1 MLQKMWKLELL
12 SESRAVEWLVAW
24 LSVARAT
31 ILSKDCLP
39 LIVRTDTPEH
49 LIISWTSFSSTN
61 FSTFSSHS
69 CLSLDLLVH
78 HLVQLLHNLPF
89 YRMVFIVLH
98 AK

>member
-49 LIISWTSFSSTN
+49 LVISWTSFSSTN
-61 FSTFSSHS
+61 LSNFSFTSVSFAKLEASDHPDN
-69 CLSLDLLVH
+69 LPVH
-78 HLVQLLHNLPF
+78 HLVQ
-89 YRMVFIVLH
+89 
-98 AK
+98 

>member
-49 LIISWTSFSSTN
+49 LIITWTSFPSTN
-61 FSTFSSHS
+61 FSTFTRLHR
-69 CLSLDLLVH
+69 LLHLHVH
-78 HLVQLLHNLPF
+78 VQLL
-89 YRMVFIVLH
+89 VLLLLH
-98 AK
+98 LSSA